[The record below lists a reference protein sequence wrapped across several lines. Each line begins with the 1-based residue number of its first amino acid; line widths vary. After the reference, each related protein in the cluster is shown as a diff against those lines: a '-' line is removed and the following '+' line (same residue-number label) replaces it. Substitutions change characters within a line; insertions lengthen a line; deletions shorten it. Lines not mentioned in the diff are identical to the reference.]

1 MSFIPPRAALARS
14 RTRPA
19 VRRSRHTTRRA
30 QHLGM
35 TAALAL
41 LALPATPALAETY
54 HFTSPNFTSAYIGA
68 PGPTGAYTSSMR
80 VTGSFTT
87 AAPLPANM
95 PLTPIGPGASPVRVT
110 SWSFFDGVRTYTSAD
125 SALLYGLPAQFAVAT
140 DATGQIIDHE
150 IDLIQPPPPHVLNQV
165 VASVALNNTRTLVV
179 GDSVCQAVSATPPVI
194 CTSVRQMGARE
205 SAQGPGGGTWTVTA
219 DPASVP
225 TLSLASL
232 AALGA
237 ALAGVAAASRRRRAG

>member
-1 MSFIPPRAALARS
+1 MSFIPPRTALARS

-41 LALPATPALAETY
+41 LALPAAPALAETY

-68 PGPTGAYTSSMR
+68 AGPTGAYTSSMR

-140 DATGQIIDHE
+140 DAAGQIIGHE
-150 IDLIQPPPPHVLNQV
+150 IDLIQPPPPHALNQV
-165 VASVALNNTRTLVV
+165 VASLALNSTRTLVV

-194 CTSVRQMGARE
+194 CTSVRQAGALE
-205 SAQGPGGGTWTVTA
+205 SAQGAGGGTWTVTA

-225 TLSLASL
+225 TLSLAGL

-237 ALAGVAAASRRRRAG
+237 ALAGVAVASRRRRAG